1 MKIGPV
7 SISLIGIAVGFM
19 FSVDSFAQ
27 GNPFLRPGSKIPVQ
41 PLVRKPAPPPPKP
54 IPVNP
59 NLEFRGYFKL
69 KGVWYFALF
78 DKSKNRGEWL
88 QKGQSM
94 TEGGREIERFDLA
107 GEQISLKGGWEINFE
122 EIGESFSAS
131 TQWRSESLTYQAKTG
146 KNSASQKIKYLVFI
160 NDAHE

>member
-94 TEGGREIERFDLA
+94 TEGGGEIERFDLA
-107 GEQISLKGGWEINFE
+107 GEQISLKGGGKLTLKKSEN
-122 EIGESFSAS
+122 
-131 TQWRSESLTYQAKTG
+131 RSLPLPSGGVSPSPIKSKPG
-146 KNSASQKIKYLVFI
+146 RIPPPRRSNSGIK
-160 NDAHE
+160 